1 MIHIDNQL
9 LDKVTEEAKASPRKR
24 KNFNFHPTLD
34 DPLHRMLNAIE
45 PGSYLRPHKHENPG
59 KMESFILLRG
69 KLAVF
74 EFSPSGEI
82 VDATIL
88 SHDEGKVGVE
98 FPPAIFH
105 TVLSIESGTVVYEVK
120 NGPYSA
126 LDDKNFAEW
135 APAEGD
141 AEVEDYLKKLEKYIN
156 KKIT

>member
-1 MIHIDNQL
+1 MIHIDKQL

-45 PGSYLRPHKHENPG
+45 PDSYLRPHKHENPD

-82 VDATIL
+82 ADVTIL

-98 FPPAIFH
+98 FPPAVFH
-105 TVLSIESGTVVYEVK
+105 TVVSLESGTVVYEVK

-126 LDDKNFAEW
+126 LDDKNFAKW

-141 AEVEDYLKKLEKYIN
+141 AEVEDYLKKLEENIN
-156 KKIT
+156 N